1 MADEACDH
9 EGEED
14 DAGEPPFPCEMGR
27 FDGGGAAEFAID
39 KFVVVE
45 VVGVVG
51 ETDAVEVGFFGP

>member
-1 MADEACDH
+1 V
-9 EGEED
+9 
-14 DAGEPPFPCEMGR
+14 GR

-39 KFVVVE
+39 EFVVVE